1 MRRFGFVQTGREKL
15 AFGVFFLAVL
25 FLARDTLVTSSILG
39 FAKSQVLLL
48 GLLCLAGAAFVWR
61 NRRDWKEM
69 LLDRRMAAAV
79 IFAAVILVP
88 MLWKRDWQLMYFSI
102 LIGLFFAV
110 FLSYFLSYEEAA
122 KYYVVIMT
130 VLAAYSVLATYIL
143 RLIFIDSGM
152 GVIPTFRNQTDLLF
166 HNFGLAFVSDIYVK
180 NRNFG
185 IFREPGVYQFF
196 LILAL
201 FLNNYTL
208 EWDRG
213 WKYWSVNVILAVTML
228 TTFATGGGVEL
239 GMLALIV
246 FFEKKLYRDKR
257 ILVIAVVLVAAFV
270 GLVLWIIRERGT
282 LYWELYAMFVS
293 KFAPEEDSFS
303 ERKEAIVTNLRFFLA
318 NPMVG
323 NRLSTVL
330 HAVANNTSST
340 LVMFAGLGFGGG
352 LLHVA
357 SWFAL
362 IWDRKRKI
370 WANLGLVLLMF
381 MSFNT
386 QNLTADLFFWLFPC
400 MALIQRGLPMIQLP
414 ERKVR

>member
-1 MRRFGFVQTGREKL
+1 LRQYRFVQTRGEKI
-15 AFGVFFLAVL
+15 AFGAFLLAVL

-39 FAKSQVLLL
+39 FAKSQLLML
-48 GLLCLAGAAFVWR
+48 GLLCLAGGAFLWR
-61 NRRDWKEM
+61 NREDWKSV
-69 LLDRRMAAAV
+69 LQDRRMLAAMV
-79 IFAAVILVP
+79 FTAVILLP
-88 MLWKRDWQLMYFSI
+88 MVLKRDWQLMYFSI

-110 FLSYFLSYEEAA
+110 FLSYFLSYEDAA
-122 KYYVVIMT
+122 LYYVLIMT
-130 VLAAYSVLATYIL
+130 VLAAYSMLATYIL
-143 RLIFIDSGM
+143 RAVFIDSGM

-208 EWDRG
+208 SWDKG
-213 WKYWSVNVILAVTML
+213 WKYWTVNVILALTML
-228 TTFATGGGVEL
+228 TTFATGGVVEL
-239 GMLALIV
+239 GMLAIIV

-257 ILVIAVVLVAAFV
+257 ILVIALLLVVAFV
-270 GLVLWIIRERGT
+270 GLILWIIKERGT

-293 KFAPEEDSFS
+293 KFAPEADSFS
-303 ERKEAIVTNLRFFLA
+303 ERKEAILANLRFFLA
-318 NPMVG
+318 NPLVG
-323 NRLSTVL
+323 DKLSTVL

-340 LVMFAGLGFGGG
+340 LVMFAGFGLGGG
-352 LLHVA
+352 VLHVA

-362 IWDRKRKI
+362 VWDRKRKL
-370 WANLGLVLLMF
+370 WANLGLALLMF

-400 MALIQRGLPMIQLP
+400 MALIQRGLPMIKLP